1 MNRKILFTKINKLC
15 LELDEKYNINNGGCC
30 YVAYCIAKQLELHNI
45 PFKIVHYNLFG
56 CHYAIKVSDR
66 YLNRSDFKKEE
77 IFKVMDCCADEL
89 LNIYYS
95 ENWNEAYNVKHNL
108 IVRKLI
114 RELFNENCRT

>member
-45 PFKIVHYNLFG
+45 PFKIIHYNLFG

-66 YLNRSDFKKEE
+66 YLNRSDFRKKE
-77 IFKVMDCCADEL
+77 IFKVMNCCADEL

-95 ENWNEAYNVKHNL
+95 ESWNQAYDVKHNL
-108 IVRKLI
+108 LVRKLI
-114 RELFNENCRT
+114 QELFNENCRT